1 MIKAIVFDLDD
12 TLISERD
19 YIKSG
24 FKYVSKII
32 SDRYKLDNNEVY
44 EVMRELFKE
53 SSKNVFNRVLDNFN
67 IKYKKEEVL
76 YLVKEYREHKPNIE
90 FYKDVIPTI
99 NKLRNN
105 GYKLGIITDGYK
117 ETQNKKIDVLN
128 CKTLFDEI
136 IITDELGK
144 EYWKP
149 HERSYKLMSKKL
161 NVDLS
166 EMVYIGDNEAKD
178 FVIANKLGIKTFKII
193 RNNAIYTRSEVE
205 KEFLAEKNIKNLLQL
220 FAYIRSKNE

>member
-220 FAYIRSKNE
+220 FDYIRSKNE

>member
-178 FVIANKLGIKTFKII
+178 FVTA
-193 RNNAIYTRSEVE
+193 
-205 KEFLAEKNIKNLLQL
+205 NLLGVKT
-220 FAYIRSKNE
+220 IRIERINGIYKENLLSNRYKAKYKLNCLEDLLYFL

>member
-1 MIKAIVFDLDD
+1 M
-12 TLISERD
+12 
-19 YIKSG
+19 
-24 FKYVSKII
+24 
-32 SDRYKLDNNEVY
+32 
-44 EVMRELFKE
+44 
-53 SSKNVFNRVLDNFN
+53 FN

-178 FVIANKLGIKTFKII
+178 FVTA
-193 RNNAIYTRSEVE
+193 
-205 KEFLAEKNIKNLLQL
+205 NLLGVKT
-220 FAYIRSKNE
+220 IRIERINGIYKENLLSNRYKAKYKLDCLEDLLYFL

>member
-53 SSKNVFNRVLDNFN
+53 SPKNVFNRVLDNFN

-178 FVIANKLGIKTFKII
+178 FVTA
-193 RNNAIYTRSEVE
+193 
-205 KEFLAEKNIKNLLQL
+205 NLLGVKT
-220 FAYIRSKNE
+220 IRIERINGIYKENLLSNRYKAKYKLDCLEDLLYFL

>member
-178 FVIANKLGIKTFKII
+178 FVTA
-193 RNNAIYTRSEVE
+193 
-205 KEFLAEKNIKNLLQL
+205 NLLGVKT
-220 FAYIRSKNE
+220 IRIERINGIYKENLLSNRYKAKYKLDCLEDLLYFYDI

>member
-90 FYKDVIPTI
+90 FYKDVIPII

-178 FVIANKLGIKTFKII
+178 FVTA
-193 RNNAIYTRSEVE
+193 
-205 KEFLAEKNIKNLLQL
+205 NLLGVKT
-220 FAYIRSKNE
+220 IRIERINGIYKENLLSNRYKAKYKLDCLEDLLYFL

>member
-117 ETQNKKIDVLN
+117 ETQNKKIDVL
-128 CKTLFDEI
+128 FI
-136 IITDELGK
+136 MAYI
-144 EYWKP
+144 
-149 HERSYKLMSKKL
+149 
-161 NVDLS
+161 
-166 EMVYIGDNEAKD
+166 YIG
-178 FVIANKLGIKTFKII
+178 
-193 RNNAIYTRSEVE
+193 RIYQ
-205 KEFLAEKNIKNLLQL
+205 LNIFSLLKM
-220 FAYIRSKNE
+220 I

>member
-178 FVIANKLGIKTFKII
+178 FVTA
-193 RNNAIYTRSEVE
+193 
-205 KEFLAEKNIKNLLQL
+205 NLLGVKT
-220 FAYIRSKNE
+220 IRIERINGIYKENLLSNRYKAKYKLDCLEDLLYFL

>member
-1 MIKAIVFDLDD
+1 MIKAVVFDLDD
-12 TLISERD
+12 TLISERQ
-19 YIKSG
+19 YILSG
-24 FKYVSKII
+24 FKVI
-32 SDRYKLDNNEVY
+32 SNEISNMYNLDREEIY
-44 EVMRELFKE
+44 EKMINLFEE
-53 SSKNVFNRVLDNFN
+53 SSKNVFNRILDYFN
-67 IKYKKEEVL
+67 IKYSKDEIMKL
-76 YLVKEYREHKPNIE
+76 INIYRNHKPNIR
-90 FYKDVIPTI
+90 FYDDVIPSI
-99 NKLRNN
+99 NKIKKY
-105 GYKLGIITDGYK
+105 GIKIGIITDGYK

-178 FVIANKLGIKTFKII
+178 FVTA
-193 RNNAIYTRSEVE
+193 
-205 KEFLAEKNIKNLLQL
+205 NLLGVKT
-220 FAYIRSKNE
+220 IRIERINGIYKENLLSNRYKAKYKLDCLEDLLYFL

>member
-12 TLISERD
+12 TLISEID

-178 FVIANKLGIKTFKII
+178 FVTA
-193 RNNAIYTRSEVE
+193 
-205 KEFLAEKNIKNLLQL
+205 NLLGVKT
-220 FAYIRSKNE
+220 IRIERINGIYKENLLSNRYKAKYKLDCLEDLLYFL

>member
-19 YIKSG
+19 YIKIG

-53 SSKNVFNRVLDNFN
+53 SPKNVFNRVLDNFN

-178 FVIANKLGIKTFKII
+178 FVTA
-193 RNNAIYTRSEVE
+193 
-205 KEFLAEKNIKNLLQL
+205 NLLGVKT
-220 FAYIRSKNE
+220 IRIERINGIYKENLLSNRYKAKYKLDCLEDLLYFL

>member
-53 SSKNVFNRVLDNFN
+53 SPKNVFNRVLDNFN

-178 FVIANKLGIKTFKII
+178 FVTA
-193 RNNAIYTRSEVE
+193 
-205 KEFLAEKNIKNLLQL
+205 NLLGVKT
-220 FAYIRSKNE
+220 IRIERINGIYKENLLSNRYKAKYKFDCLEDLLYFL